1 MTSYK
6 LVICDFDG
14 TLADSA
20 PWFMQTL
27 NQVADRHGFRKVSDK
42 EIEMLRGKSN
52 REIIR
57 YLGVRFWQ
65 LPAIAREM
73 RKRSAEAANGIRLF
87 DGVAELL
94 HSLKTNGL
102 QTFIVSSNGEDT
114 VRRVLGST
122 ASLVDHYAC
131 GTSVFG
137 KAAKFRSVGKQLT
150 LRPSEI
156 LAVGD
161 EGRDVEAAHQV
172 GFASAAVTWGYAT
185 EDALRRCSPSFVVH
199 TVAEL
204 AALLLDA
211 PVTVPSRSRSME

>member
-1 MTSYK
+1 MTAYK
-6 LVICDFDG
+6 MVICDFDG

-27 NQVADRHGFRKVSDK
+27 NQVADHHGFRKVSDQ

-65 LPAIAREM
+65 LPAISHEM
-73 RKRSAEAANGIRLF
+73 RKRSAEAASIRLF
-87 DGVAELL
+87 DGVPEFL
-94 HSLKTNGL
+94 HSLKANGL
-102 QTFIVSSNGEDT
+102 QMAIVSSNGEET
-114 VRRVLGST
+114 VRRVLGDS
-122 ASLVDHYAC
+122 ASLVDHYVC
-131 GTSVFG
+131 GASLFG
-137 KAAKFRSVGKQLT
+137 KAAKFRSLGKQIR
-150 LRPSEI
+150 LRPSKI

-161 EGRDVEAAHQV
+161 EGRDVEAAHQA

-185 EDALRRCSPSFVVH
+185 EDALRRCSPTFVVN

-211 PVTVPSRSRSME
+211 PMTVPSGSSSIV

>member
-6 LVICDFDG
+6 MVICDFDG

-27 NQVADRHGFRKVSDK
+27 NQLADRHGFRKVSDQ

-65 LPAIAREM
+65 MPAIAREM
-73 RKRSAEAANGIRLF
+73 RKRSAEAANSIRLF
-87 DGVAELL
+87 DGVPELL
-94 HSLKTNGL
+94 NSLKANGL
-102 QTFIVSSNGEDT
+102 RTAIVSSNGEDT
-114 VRRVLGST
+114 VRRVLGNT

-131 GTSVFG
+131 GASLFG
-137 KAAKFRSVGKQLT
+137 KAAKFRSVGRQLR
-150 LRPSEI
+150 LKPGAI

-161 EGRDVEAAHQV
+161 EGRDVEAAHQA

-185 EDALRRCSPSFVVH
+185 EDALRQCSPTFVVN

-204 AALLLDA
+204 AALLHA
-211 PVTVPSRSRSME
+211 PMTVPS

>member
-6 LVICDFDG
+6 MVICDFDG

-27 NQVADRHGFRKVSDK
+27 NQLADRHGFRKVSDQ

-65 LPAIAREM
+65 MPAIAREM
-73 RKRSAEAANGIRLF
+73 RKRSAEAANSIRLF
-87 DGVAELL
+87 DGVPELL
-94 HSLKTNGL
+94 NSLKANGL
-102 QTFIVSSNGEDT
+102 RTAIVSSNGEDT
-114 VRRVLGST
+114 VRRVLGKT

-131 GTSVFG
+131 GASVFG
-137 KAAKFRSVGKQLT
+137 KASKFRSVGRQLR
-150 LRPSEI
+150 LKPGEI

-161 EGRDVEAAHQV
+161 EGRDVEAAHQA

-185 EDALRRCSPSFVVH
+185 EDALRRCSPTFVVN

-204 AALLLDA
+204 AALLLGA
-211 PVTVPSRSRSME
+211 PMTVPSDQ